1 MNSKARQVTWRV
13 FLMSTA
19 EIGRSFLWQSSL
31 YFICEQQKDPAWAE
45 SARLQLPLEL
55 LKQSLNL
62 EKSITQEV
70 QQPKIMKIIGWHRGI
85 KIPKLIFSVQKS
97 DNRASAL

>member
-1 MNSKARQVTWRV
+1 
-13 FLMSTA
+13 MSTA